1 MRFKGLDLNLIFA
14 LDVLLKERSVSRT
27 AERLNL
33 SQPAVSSTL
42 ARLRQYFDD
51 ELLVQSGRK
60 MIPTAFAD
68 NLQGPIQQ
76 FLQSAE
82 DLVSGSS
89 SFDPATTKRNFRI
102 GASDYVTLVVIAPL
116 LRRLQHEA
124 PSLTFHI
131 LPTGVETMR
140 LMESGE
146 IDCLLC
152 PEDFTSHGQPAECLF
167 EDGHV
172 IVGDKANPL
181 LEGPLSVAAFLAAPQ
196 VRLTI
201 GAEQSFTFAERHL
214 RSLGAERRIEISCS
228 NFTLISHLLLGT
240 DRIAV
245 VQEKLA
251 KVLMK
256 DFPLASQPLPI
267 EIPPLVEMAQYHST
281 RASDAGL
288 RWLLDQLRSESHRL
302 L

>member
-68 NLQGPIQQ
+68 NLQGPIRQ

-140 LMESGE
+140 LLESGE

-172 IVGDKANPL
+172 IVGDRANPL
-181 LEGPLSVAAFLAAPQ
+181 LKGPLSVDAFLAAPQ

-201 GAEQSFTFAERHL
+201 GVEQSSTFAERHL

-240 DRIAV
+240 NRIAV

-251 KVLMK
+251 KVLMR
-256 DFPLASQPLPI
+256 DFALASQPLPI

-281 RASDAGL
+281 RASDASL
-288 RWLLDQLRSESHRL
+288 RWLLDQLRSESNRL